1 MNTDTDR
8 VIRPKLERTAPV
20 RSLFGARNRPTP
32 TAPGD
37 VGRGVQLG
45 YTVIEDY
52 LRQGQELAKAMVTP
66 GAAVSPPDPQQLANR
81 LVQYATDFAGAWMEY
96 LQSAMSLPGIMPGA
110 ASPAPAAGTAG
121 PFDIGRR
128 ATAPARVSDPAQARE
143 VTHEVTREATSRP
156 ALTLDVQ
163 SSKRVNVTLELKSV
177 AASLP
182 LVVHELR
189 SGDGAAPRISEVA
202 IVHGDRL
209 VVRLRVPDGQP
220 PGTYS
225 GLIVDTKDNLPR
237 GTMTVQIED

>member
-1 MNTDTDR
+1 MNTDR
-8 VIRPKLERTAPV
+8 VTRPKLERSAPV
-20 RSLFGARNRPTP
+20 RTLFSTPGRPTP
-32 TAPGD
+32 AGPGD

-66 GAAVSPPDPQQLANR
+66 GAAVSPPDPQQMANR
-81 LVQYATDFAGAWMEY
+81 LVQYATDFAGAWLEY
-96 LQSAMSLPGIMPGA
+96 LQTAMSLPGMVPGT
-110 ASPAPAAGTAG
+110 ASPATPVGTAG
-121 PFDIGRR
+121 PFDIGRH
-128 ATAPARVSDPAQARE
+128 AAEPARGPDPSQARE
-143 VTHEVTREATSRP
+143 GTREGTSRP

-163 SSKRVNVTLELKSV
+163 SSKRVNVTVELKPV

-189 SGDGAAPRISEVA
+189 SGDGAAPRISEVS

-237 GTMTVQIED
+237 GTMTVQIEG